1 MGGLWK
7 EGGCGWVNTR
17 VRGFWMGGNLDVL
30 DYRSYMKKFVW
41 GDIEPFHCGFWC
53 STESES
59 FGQSSAWY

>member
-1 MGGLWK
+1 M
-7 EGGCGWVNTR
+7 EGVNTR

-41 GDIEPFHCGFWC
+41 GDIEPFHCGMGENFGLLC